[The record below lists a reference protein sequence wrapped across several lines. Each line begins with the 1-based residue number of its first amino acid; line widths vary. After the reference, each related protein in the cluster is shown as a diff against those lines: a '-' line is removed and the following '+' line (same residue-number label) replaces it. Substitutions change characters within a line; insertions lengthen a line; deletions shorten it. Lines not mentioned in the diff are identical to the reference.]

1 MRQHFA
7 NIFQFIKS
15 LSKLK
20 KTIEES
26 NTNVKYLRSELEK
39 INQSDKDVK
48 HQLKAIKA
56 DQIELKNASL
66 NEEVSN
72 LNQITSFSQLNHD
85 IRTQLNGIIAFSN
98 MLETEYISTDN
109 KEFLEYASNIRICG
123 ENLLKLF
130 SQYCFIFCELQLI

>member
-1 MRQHFA
+1 MET
-7 NIFQFIKS
+7 NMLIFLIIAIVVIIIVLLQYS
-15 LSKLK
+15 TLSKLK

-26 NTNVKYLRSELEK
+26 NTNVKYLKSELEK
-39 INQSDKDVK
+39 INLIEKDVK
-48 HQLKAIKA
+48 HQLKAIKE
-56 DQIELKNASL
+56 DQIEIKYESL
-66 NEEVSN
+66 NKDISN

-98 MLETEYISTDN
+98 MLETEYTSTNN

-130 SQYCFIFCELQLI
+130 S

>member
-1 MRQHFA
+1 MET
-7 NIFQFIKS
+7 NMIIFIIIAIVVIVIIFLQYS
-15 LSKLK
+15 TLSKLK

-39 INQSDKDVK
+39 ISNTEKDVN
-48 HQLKAIKA
+48 HQLKAIKE
-56 DQIELKNASL
+56 DQIEFKNETL
-66 NEEVSN
+66 NKDISN

-98 MLETEYISTDN
+98 MLETEYTTTN
-109 KEFLEYASNIRICG
+109 NNEFLEYASNIRICG

-130 SQYCFIFCELQLI
+130 S

>member
-1 MRQHFA
+1 MI
-7 NIFQFIKS
+7 IFIIIAIVVIVIIFLQYS
-15 LSKLK
+15 TLSKLK

-130 SQYCFIFCELQLI
+130 S

>member
-1 MRQHFA
+1 ML
-7 NIFQFIKS
+7 IFLIIAIVVIIIVLLQYS
-15 LSKLK
+15 TLSKII

-26 NTNVKYLRSELEK
+26 NTNVKYLKSELEK
-39 INQSDKDVK
+39 INLIEKDVK
-48 HQLKAIKA
+48 HQLKAIKE
-56 DQIELKNASL
+56 DQIEIKYESL
-66 NEEVSN
+66 NKDISN

-98 MLETEYISTDN
+98 MLETEYTSTNN

-130 SQYCFIFCELQLI
+130 S